1 VIQQDRVNR
10 PEAPIF
16 TLGLGC
22 ERGAPVDEV
31 IALAEQALRDAGID
45 CRALAYIATL
55 DVRLSEPAIVAAA
68 GYFSVPLKVFP
79 VAVLEAETPRLKTPS
94 NVVFAI
100 TGCHGV
106 AEAAALAAAGATGDL
121 IVPKLKSAHATA
133 AVAGCFV
140 ESNQAVA
147 ALLSR
152 IDSGSSYLDSMAC
165 QMSPVAAEVSV

>member
-1 VIQQDRVNR
+1 MIQQDMVSR
-10 PEAPIF
+10 PEAPLF

-45 CRALAYIATL
+45 CRALACIVTL

-79 VAVLEAETPRLKTPS
+79 VAALEAETPRLKTPS
-94 NVVFAI
+94 NLVFAI

-106 AEAAALAAAGATGDL
+106 AEAAALAAAGETSDL

-140 ESNQAVA
+140 ESNQTVA
-147 ALLSR
+147 EFPSI
-152 IDSGSSYLDSMAC
+152 IDSGSSHPESIARHMP
-165 QMSPVAAEVSV
+165 PVVAEALA

>member
-1 VIQQDRVNR
+1 MIQQDRVSR
-10 PEAPIF
+10 PEAPLF

-45 CRALAYIATL
+45 CRALACIATL

-68 GYFSVPLKVFP
+68 ARFSVPLKAFP

-94 NVVFAI
+94 NLVFAI

-106 AEAAALAAAGATGDL
+106 AEAAALAAVGETGDL

-140 ESNQAVA
+140 ESNQTVVGFP
-147 ALLSR
+147 SM
-152 IDSGSSYLDSMAC
+152 IDSGSSHPDSMTC
-165 QMSPVAAEVSV
+165 RMSPVVAEALA